1 MKRTYLNN
9 LFILFLLLGIADLIW
24 AQSDREIVD
33 NFKKEYSVIEQAIK
47 NATSLEELNNVVIKI
62 DSLKINYAP
71 HKELL
76 DKSLYP
82 DKYDVSIEKLNKAYL
97 LRQGDFA
104 TIDVLQTQV
113 GELKQQVDFLNE
125 RNNEL
130 ILKVRSLEAQTQKDA
145 KTIKKLQSLVAELQ
159 SAIQERDDLVIS
171 MVDSLMP
178 PIMREKENLSAED
191 KKKVASEEQKNNVLN
206 NVKTTIRDNIRF
218 MKVTSLKPADLK
230 TIRQQQ
236 KDFAAVWQKVGVR
249 LVEVYA
255 GNGRKSEELK
265 QIDELFDNWYAA
277 MEKEAWDSINE
288 EFLLHGIELRS
299 FENGQQFTSAVLMF
313 IGDEIK
319 NHGVKSDE
327 EAKRVYANFA
337 DSTWFAVI
345 EPVWM
350 TYLVENK
357 MLKDEEKNQ
366 MESKI
371 ADWRHELYPSYW
383 WIYLI
388 IAVVII
394 AGGVFIFMRGRKPKA
409 IAKEQAKE

>member
-9 LFILFLLLGIADLIW
+9 LFILFLLLGIADSLW

-33 NFKKEYSVIEQAIK
+33 NFKKEYSAIEQTIK

-62 DSLKINYAP
+62 DSLKTNYAP

-113 GELKQQVDFLNE
+113 GELKQQVDFLTE

>member
-62 DSLKINYAP
+62 DSLKTNYAP

-388 IAVVII
+388 IA
-394 AGGVFIFMRGRKPKA
+394 KA

>member
-9 LFILFLLLGIADLIW
+9 LFILFLLLGIADSLW

-33 NFKKEYSVIEQAIK
+33 NFKKEYSAIEQAIK

-62 DSLKINYAP
+62 DSLKTNYAP

-113 GELKQQVDFLNE
+113 GELKQQVDFLTE

-394 AGGVFIFMRGRKPKA
+394 AGGVFMFLKGRKPKTVT
-409 IAKEQAKE
+409 KEQTKE

>member
-1 MKRTYLNN
+1 MKRTYLIN
-9 LFILFLLLGIADLIW
+9 LFVLFLLLGFANLLW

-33 NFKKEYSVIEQAIK
+33 NFKKEYSKTEQAIK
-47 NATSLEELNNVVIKI
+47 DATSLEELNAVAIKI
-62 DSLKINYAP
+62 DSLKQNYAP

-82 DKYDVSIEKLNKAYL
+82 DKYDASIENLNKAYL

-145 KTIKKLQSLVAELQ
+145 KTIKKLQGLVAELQ
-159 SAIQERDDLVIS
+159 SSIQERDDLVLS

-191 KKKVASEEQKNNVLN
+191 KNKVASEEQKNNVLN
-206 NVKTTIRDNIRF
+206 NVRTTIRDNIRF
-218 MKVTSLKPADLK
+218 MKVTSLKPADLRS
-230 TIRQQQ
+230 IREQQ
-236 KDFAAVWQKVGVR
+236 KDFANVWQKVGVR

-255 GNGRKSEELK
+255 ENRKKGEVLK

-277 MEKEAWDSINE
+277 VEREAWDSINE

-299 FENGQQFTSAVLMF
+299 FENGKQFTNSVLMF
-313 IGDEIK
+313 VGDELK

-350 TYLVENK
+350 AYLIENK
-357 MLKDEEKNQ
+357 MLTDKDKIQ
-366 MESKI
+366 MEGKI
-371 ADWRHELYPSYW
+371 AEWRHVLYPSYW

-388 IAVVII
+388 IAVVVI
-394 AGGVFIFMRGRKPKA
+394 AGGAFIFMRGRKPKA
-409 IAKEQAKE
+409 IVNEQTKE

>member
-62 DSLKINYAP
+62 DSLKTNYAP

>member
-9 LFILFLLLGIADLIW
+9 LFILFLLLGIADSLW

-62 DSLKINYAP
+62 DSLKTNYAP

>member
-62 DSLKINYAP
+62 DSLKTNYAP

-313 IGDEIK
+313 IADEIK

-394 AGGVFIFMRGRKPKA
+394 AGGVFMFLKGRKPKTVT
-409 IAKEQAKE
+409 KEQTKE

>member
-9 LFILFLLLGIADLIW
+9 LFILFLLLGIADLLW

-62 DSLKINYAP
+62 DSLKTNYAP

>member
-62 DSLKINYAP
+62 DSLKINFAP

-113 GELKQQVDFLNE
+113 GELKQQVDFLTE